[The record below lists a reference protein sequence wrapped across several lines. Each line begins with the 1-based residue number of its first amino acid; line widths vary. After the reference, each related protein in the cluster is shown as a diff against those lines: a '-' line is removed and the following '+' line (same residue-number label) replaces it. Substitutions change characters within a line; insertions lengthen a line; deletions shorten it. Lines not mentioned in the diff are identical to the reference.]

1 MDFCQSV
8 QNETIRKLF
17 THCVHV
23 NNVTFS
29 ALAAIFLTCFT
40 CWLRRLLS
48 KKRTSKDGEELSEGS
63 DGKKKR
69 RKAEV
74 VVIFPYAFFC
84 YRVFSISAFLKDLQ
98 RRN

>member
-1 MDFCQSV
+1 MLQICTS
-8 QNETIRKLF
+8 
-17 THCVHV
+17 
-23 NNVTFS
+23 FS

-74 VVIFPYAFFC
+74 VVIFPYAFFLLPC
-84 YRVFSISAFLKDLQ
+84 VFYFRFLERFTTSKLK
-98 RRN
+98 RS